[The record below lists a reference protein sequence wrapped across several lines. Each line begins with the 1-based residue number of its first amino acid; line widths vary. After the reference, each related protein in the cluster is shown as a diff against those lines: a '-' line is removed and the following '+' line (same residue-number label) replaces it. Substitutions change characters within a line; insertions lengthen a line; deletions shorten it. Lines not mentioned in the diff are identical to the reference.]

1 MRKSLCTLAALA
13 AIACAPAHA
22 AIDNYFAA
30 LLGANEVPPAST
42 GDLDGFGSALVAIDN
57 VAKTVSWVIL
67 AQNIAPITLAH
78 IHQAPAGANGPVKVD
93 FNGMVTG
100 SGLFDADLAL
110 ITPATAS
117 GFYVNIHTGEF
128 PGGAIRGQLQYVG
141 TVAAPIP
148 EPETYALML
157 AGLGV
162 VGLMARRRARPAA

>member
-1 MRKSLCTLAALA
+1 MRKTLCTLAALG

-22 AIDNYFAA
+22 GIDSYVAF
-30 LLGANEVPPAST
+30 LFGANEVGA
-42 GDLDGFGSALVAIDN
+42 GDPDGSGIGQVAIDN
-57 VAKTVSWVIL
+57 VANTVTWSVL
-67 AQNIAPITLAH
+67 ALNIAPVTLAH
-78 IHQAPAGANGPVKVD
+78 IHQGAAGANGPVRVD
-93 FNGMVTG
+93 FDAKLTG

-117 GFYVNIHTGEF
+117 GFYINIHTGEF

-141 TVAAPIP
+141 SVAAPIP

-162 VGLMARRRARPAA
+162 VGLMARRRVRAG